1 MRVAMLLV
9 PLAALIHASPALA
22 EQKIYTWTDA
32 QGVKHFGAT
41 PPAGSAK
48 DLSETQAP
56 SAKEAPLS
64 PERRKAAQS
73 KIEQLDRQ
81 IEEQSAAV
89 ASDPDVQRL
98 QQEEAEKQ
106 QALNAAEAQA
116 RKAERLQFE
125 CAEKRRGF
133 EAGRRR
139 LNGESSERIPPS
151 EQEDYVRRIAAL
163 ESDIRE
169 HCN

>member
-1 MRVAMLLV
+1 MRAATLLV
-9 PLAALIHASPALA
+9 PFAALIHASPALA
-22 EQKIYTWTDA
+22 EQKIYTWVDA
-32 QGVKHFGAT
+32 QGVKHFSAT

-48 DLSETQAP
+48 DLSEAQAP
-56 SAKEAPLS
+56 SAKETPLS
-64 PERRKAAQS
+64 PERRKAAQN

-89 ASDPDVQRL
+89 AADPDVQRL
-98 QQEEAEKQ
+98 QQEEADKQ

-116 RKAERLQFE
+116 RKAELIKIE
-125 CAEKRRGF
+125 CTDKRRVL

-139 LNGESSERIPPS
+139 LNGESSERIPPA
-151 EQEDYVRRIAAL
+151 EQEDYARRIAAL

-169 HCN
+169 RCN